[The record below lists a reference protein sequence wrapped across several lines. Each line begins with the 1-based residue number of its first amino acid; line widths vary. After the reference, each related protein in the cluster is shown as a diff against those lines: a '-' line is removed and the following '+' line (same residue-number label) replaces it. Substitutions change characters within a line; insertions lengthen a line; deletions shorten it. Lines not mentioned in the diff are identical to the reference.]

1 MLALLVVEVEPS
13 ADAGLRLGDRRI
25 GVEVDL
31 FVFEAA
37 PQPLDEDVVHAA
49 APRFREGRLL
59 PSMLIATSCRFRV
72 PVKSSLVNWLPWSVL
87 KISGPPYRTSASSSA
102 STQKSAPSVLDSR
115 HASTAR
121 LTQSMTTTR

>member
-1 MLALLVVEVEPS
+1 VLALFIVEAEPG
-13 ADAGLRLGDRRI
+13 ADAGLGLDDRRI

-49 APRFREGRLL
+49 APGLRRGRLL
-59 PSMLIATSCRFRV
+59 PSILIMTPFRFRV

-87 KISGPPYRTSASSSA
+87 KISGRP
-102 STQKSAPSVLDSR
+102 
-115 HASTAR
+115 
-121 LTQSMTTTR
+121 